1 MAKVEKGQFVA
12 LGLDEFKHEL
22 PQIARILMIEEDVM
36 TIEWWVGTYS
46 GTWNPWTVKSVEQTA
61 IVHRNCIVLGNVT
74 LSKTNRLAKHIV
86 ERLKTMKILSL
97 CRLHYMYVYIYYVY
111 CVKFNI
117 LPSSITHFEQTG
129 CIKYQLL

>member
-74 LSKTNRLAKHIV
+74 LSKSNRLAKH
-86 ERLKTMKILSL
+86 M
-97 CRLHYMYVYIYYVY
+97 
-111 CVKFNI
+111 
-117 LPSSITHFEQTG
+117 
-129 CIKYQLL
+129 

>member
-1 MAKVEKGQFVA
+1 MARVEKGQFVA

-36 TIEWWVGTYS
+36 TIEWWVGTYN

-74 LSKTNRLAKHIV
+74 LSKSNRLAKHIV
-86 ERLKTMKILSL
+86 ERLKT
-97 CRLHYMYVYIYYVY
+97 IYE
-111 CVKFNI
+111 N
-117 LPSSITHFEQTG
+117 FEFM
-129 CIKYQLL
+129 